1 MKRKGLDRTK
11 KMQSSCT
18 FFKFHHILYLITMMH
33 EIKYFIPYID
43 QTKIEKIFNIYSWNK
58 VFNFLL
64 LISQECNHLWHFF

>member
-43 QTKIEKIFNIYSWNK
+43 QTKIEKYLIYIHEIK
-58 VFNFLL
+58 Y
-64 LISQECNHLWHFF
+64 LISYY